1 MESLKESVAYLH
13 GLVEGVDLD
22 VTTKEGRI
30 ITGIVETMGDIARSM
45 EKLEARQADLEIY
58 LDSIDEDLIDLEENV
73 YQLDEGDFVEVECPE
88 CHDIVFLMLIFWR
101 MRIPSRLL
109 VPIVRLWFLSTMA
122 NTMQTT
128 KRPAAN
134 AEVKALIK
142 ISFSNQLDEP

>member
-88 CHDIVFLMLIFWR
+88 CHDIVFFDADILEDEDTVEVTCPNCEAVVF
-101 MRIPSRLL
+101 
-109 VPIVRLWFLSTMA
+109 V
-122 NTMQTT
+122 NDGEY
-128 KRPAAN
+128 N
-134 AEVKALIK
+134 ADYEETGCQCGSESIDKDIL
-142 ISFSNQLDEP
+142 Q

>member
-30 ITGIVETMGDIARSM
+30 ITGIVETMGDIARTM

-73 YQLDEGDFVEVECPE
+73 YQLDEDDFVEVECPE
-88 CHDIVFLMLIFWR
+88 CHDIVFFDADILEDEDTVEVTCPNCEAVVF
-101 MRIPSRLL
+101 
-109 VPIVRLWFLSTMA
+109 V
-122 NTMQTT
+122 NDGEY
-128 KRPAAN
+128 N
-134 AEVKALIK
+134 ADYEETGCRCGSESIDKDIL
-142 ISFSNQLDEP
+142 Q